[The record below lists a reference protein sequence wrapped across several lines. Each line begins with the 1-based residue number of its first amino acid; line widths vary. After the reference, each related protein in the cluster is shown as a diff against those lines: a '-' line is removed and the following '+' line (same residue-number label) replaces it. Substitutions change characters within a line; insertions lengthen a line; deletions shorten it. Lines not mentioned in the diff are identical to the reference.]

1 MDIENHPPKE
11 VRMFFRFRNSLGLA
25 LLLSLMTS
33 ITVFAKGGF
42 SFITVT
48 GADLKEAVRIS
59 DPALTMSFFA
69 FANFFEDRTEAPS
82 NPGTGYEIT
91 RFYLDGKRE
100 IAFDLLHYYPE
111 SGFVFY
117 DGIINGESE
126 YDDEWYIAD
135 PKIADVFV
143 DALSL
148 QTQAA
153 ENSLKLQTTKLTGRI
168 GEPPSQGQAVT
179 GILVIVS
186 LTAVVVLAYRSRKP
200 SAR

>member
-11 VRMFFRFRNSLGLA
+11 VCMFFHFRKSLELA

-33 ITVFAKGGF
+33 VTVFAKGGF
-42 SFITVT
+42 SFIIVT
-48 GADLKEAVRIS
+48 GADLKEAVRIT
-59 DPALTMSFFA
+59 DPALTVSFFA

-100 IAFDLLHYYPE
+100 IAFDFLYYYPD

-117 DGIINGESE
+117 DGIVNGESE
-126 YDDEWYIAD
+126 YDNKWYIAD
-135 PKIADVFV
+135 PKMADVFA
-143 DALSL
+143 DALFL
-148 QTQAA
+148 QTQPA
-153 ENSLKLQTTKLTGRI
+153 ENSLKLQAEKVTSGTGKPLSPHRTVLSLI
-168 GEPPSQGQAVT
+168 
-179 GILVIVS
+179 IVAGLS
-186 LTAVVVLAYRSRKP
+186 VVFVLAYRSRRP

>member
-1 MDIENHPPKE
+1 MYSRLK
-11 VRMFFRFRNSLGLA
+11 RSLGLA

-33 ITVFAKGGF
+33 VTVFAKGGF

-48 GADLKEAVRIS
+48 GADFKEAVRIS
-59 DPALTMSFFA
+59 DPALTLSFFA

-82 NPGTGYEIT
+82 NPGTGYEII

-100 IAFDLLHYYPE
+100 IAFDLLHYYPD

-135 PKIADVFV
+135 PKMADVFA
-143 DALSL
+143 DALFL
-148 QTQAA
+148 QTPPA
-153 ENSLKLQTTKLTGRI
+153 ENSLKLQAEKVSVRT
-168 GEPPSQGQAVT
+168 GEPLSQTQMALS
-179 GILVIVS
+179 LVIAAGLSVVS
-186 LTAVVVLAYRSRKP
+186 VLVYRSRRP